1 MVKRN
6 ITKKNKRGG
15 TLSSEERK
23 KVKNSLKTRKQEIKY
38 RKEPS
43 YELGRGDIP
52 EPYYDLGRADVAK
65 PQYDLGR
72 ADVAKIAVA
81 PYDLGRADVENISVA
96 PYDLGRADIPKEIM
110 DTIIIEHADLKWGK
124 NLYPTD
130 GEGRVGKQG
139 IDSKYT
145 LDMVKAIAYR
155 MPEKPNIIIKAGKN
169 AKWYIK
175 KCPMDE
181 IIREI
186 VNMRNSVYGENSRRS
201 TMYVLSNVI

>member
-23 KVKNSLKTRKQEIKY
+23 KIKNSLKTRKQDIKY
-38 RKEPS
+38 SKEP
-43 YELGRGDIP
+43 ENKLERG
-52 EPYYDLGRADVAK
+52 VTTV
-65 PQYDLGR
+65 QYDLGR
-72 ADVAKIAVA
+72 AHVAEGQ
-81 PYDLGRADVENISVA
+81 YDLGREDVSDITDV
-96 PYDLGRADIPKEIM
+96 PYDLGRADIPEAQYDLGRADIPEEIV

-124 NLYPTD
+124 NLYPAD

-139 IDSKYT
+139 INSKYT

-186 VNMRNSVYGENSRRS
+186 VKMRNSIYGENSRRS